1 MKKTMGKVLFFSLLI
16 ILAAQLSMNLFI
28 ADFKISIAVIC
39 IPVFLFLTEGFPLIP
54 VTICSAIGVFALRT
68 LMYWF
73 QYASLDHTAFF
84 LPEAGFYICYGLLLF
99 GCTRILKGTFL
110 NLSLIHI

>member
-39 IPVFLFLTEGFPLIP
+39 IPVFLFLTEGFL
-54 VTICSAIGVFALRT
+54 
-68 LMYWF
+68 
-73 QYASLDHTAFF
+73 
-84 LPEAGFYICYGLLLF
+84 
-99 GCTRILKGTFL
+99 
-110 NLSLIHI
+110 